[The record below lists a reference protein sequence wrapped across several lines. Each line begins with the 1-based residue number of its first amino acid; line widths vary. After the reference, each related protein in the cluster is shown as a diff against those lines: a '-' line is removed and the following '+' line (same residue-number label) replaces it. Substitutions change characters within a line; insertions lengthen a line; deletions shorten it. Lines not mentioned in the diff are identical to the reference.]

1 MAWFEWRGMKPTGNS
16 LYYVVKALPMLVL
29 YGKYG
34 IQRMISRRNIVLSF
48 ALCYICL
55 LPTLFVPYFSYGT
68 RGNALTHIYM
78 CVCVCVCAGVCVQVC
93 VHMYVHIWLMEM
105 ISGILLTELVYKAM
119 HNN

>member
-1 MAWFEWRGMKPTGNS
+1 MKPTGNS

-34 IQRMISRRNIVLSF
+34 IQRVLSRRNIALSF

-78 CVCVCVCAGVCVQVC
+78 CVCVCVCVHVYVYIYTRVHTYVCMCVGVCTYARTY
-93 VHMYVHIWLMEM
+93 MANGNDFRNSTY
-105 ISGILLTELVYKAM
+105 
-119 HNN
+119 